1 MNQDP
6 VRGPQSA
13 GCHAEVDTG
22 MRKPQGQPPAAQPLV
37 IDPQELTLGAL
48 IGEGGF
54 GKVLLNQPSI
64 CISPPLSCCQ
74 CPPGLV
80 SRSVNACGEMYCLTY
95 TFCHACPS

>member
-1 MNQDP
+1 M
-6 VRGPQSA
+6 
-13 GCHAEVDTG
+13 HE
-22 MRKPQGQPPAAQPLV
+22 PQGRPPAAQPLV

-64 CISPPLSCCQ
+64 CISPSLSCCQ

-80 SRSVNACGEMYCLTY
+80 SSAVNACGEMYGLTC
-95 TFCHACPS
+95 TFCRASPSWKGLSKHSAGVLWCLEGT